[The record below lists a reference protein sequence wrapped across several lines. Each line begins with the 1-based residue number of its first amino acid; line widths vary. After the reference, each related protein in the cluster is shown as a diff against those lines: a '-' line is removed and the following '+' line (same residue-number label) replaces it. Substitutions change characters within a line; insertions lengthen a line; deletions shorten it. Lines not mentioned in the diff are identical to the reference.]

1 MTTPNVPA
9 ADSKAG
15 AVDQK
20 QLQDTKQAA
29 AVTADQKADAA
40 VEQVKADRKEEQKDV
55 KKLEASTSE
64 ANAKDDYFQKVADDD
79 KVFADPYRE
88 AARLERQRE
97 EDLAK
102 GDPTRDPAAK
112 QAAMDMNTPAPGA
125 LEEAEAMRQGKS
137 AK

>member
-9 ADSKAG
+9 ADAKAV

-20 QLQDTKQAA
+20 QLQDAKAVAA
-29 AVTADQKADAA
+29 TPDQKSEVAADQL
-40 VEQVKADRKEEQKDV
+40 KADRKEEQKDV
-55 KKLEASTSE
+55 KNLEASTSE
-64 ANAKDDYFQKVADDD
+64 ANKKDDYFQKVADDD

-97 EDLAK
+97 EELSK

-137 AK
+137 GK